1 MSILDGQAYVKK
13 NMQPELTTSMK
24 MIINECWKIDKI
36 KEQGKAKISADGV
49 FSRHEEMEKQKTIR
63 LSELSLS
70 SAWYQ
75 TIGQINGCQ
84 RGRPQSEGSIDTKQM
99 KVSVSN

>member
-1 MSILDGQAYVKK
+1 
-13 NMQPELTTSMK
+13 
-24 MIINECWKIDKI
+24 
-36 KEQGKAKISADGV
+36 
-49 FSRHEEMEKQKTIR
+49 MEKQKTVR

-70 SAWYQ
+70 RKICAWYQ

-99 KVSVSN
+99 KVSVSSEELDLAK